1 MFPTSLHFQFCFA
14 LIKLRLLVFVSVC
27 LCVCLL
33 ISLTSLGGSSG
44 VDSKIVPY
52 ILYYLHNVLSF
63 SATFFLPTLSFG
75 FIYYPS
81 LAAFWECYW
90 ILFCILGG
98 ENTTVLW
105 TVVCLYLTPGAQT
118 QPAVSPWGVR
128 PSGRNASEQ
137 AIQNISAFKEDCS
150 GSLMQ
155 LVKDFHICNILIY
168 FPKFMFQVFPSLN

>member
-1 MFPTSLHFQFCFA
+1 MFPASLHFQFCFA
-14 LIKLRLLVFVSVC
+14 LIKLRLLVFVSVR

-118 QPAVSPWGVR
+118 QPAVSPWWVPTQRTKGL
-128 PSGRNASEQ
+128 GAGNT
-137 AIQNISAFKEDCS
+137 NISAFKRDS
-150 GSLMQ
+150 DGSLMQ
-155 LVKDFHICNILIY
+155 PVKSFHICNT
-168 FPKFMFQVFPSLN
+168 VS